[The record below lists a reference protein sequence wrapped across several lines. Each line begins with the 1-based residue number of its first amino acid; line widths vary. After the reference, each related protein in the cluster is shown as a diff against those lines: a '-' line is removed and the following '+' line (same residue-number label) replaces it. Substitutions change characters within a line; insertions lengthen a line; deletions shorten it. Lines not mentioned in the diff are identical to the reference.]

1 MGELTKRGEERQAS
15 ATVEAMCACM
25 WASEAEVTELE
36 GRLIACHL
44 QLVAASCMIAI
55 ACLAASMVQV
65 PSCRLHL
72 SLHHHNAWQNGSWP
86 WPRPCMTLC

>member
-1 MGELTKRGEERQAS
+1 
-15 ATVEAMCACM
+15 MCACM

-44 QLVAASCMIAI
+44 QLVAASCMIALLLHCI
-55 ACLAASMVQV
+55 ALHCSLYGMGQV

-72 SLHHHNAWQNGSWP
+72 SMLYHACSHVMKPLARSF
-86 WPRPCMTLC
+86 M